1 MMVGNRDMQIW
12 QFAPRQLRN
21 YGEQAVQW
29 ISPRVSETEG
39 GVMNTFEIDR
49 AIGASDLTA
58 FWVLSVGITRK
69 AYDGKVYAPSQR
81 ADRGALLKA
90 ATIWGA
96 HYVLREKELGSL
108 EPGKRADMVVLD
120 KDYLTVPVDEI
131 LNIRVLM
138 TMVGGKVVHLVPSLA
153 REIGMQPTGA
163 QVELGGP
170 AAQWQLSLRGPF
182 AERVEFVGNH
192 AEAELKR

>member
-1 MMVGNRDMQIW
+1 
-12 QFAPRQLRN
+12 
-21 YGEQAVQW
+21 
-29 ISPRVSETEG
+29 
-39 GVMNTFEIDR
+39 MNTFEIDR

-108 EPGKRADMVVLD
+108 EPGKRADMVRRPCS
-120 KDYLTVPVDEI
+120 T
-131 LNIRVLM
+131 R
-138 TMVGGKVVHLVPSLA
+138 T
-153 REIGMQPTGA
+153 T
-163 QVELGGP
+163 
-170 AAQWQLSLRGPF
+170 
-182 AERVEFVGNH
+182 
-192 AEAELKR
+192 